1 MRKSKLN
8 RREGRNEM
16 TGAFIPDAEEP
27 FFAENAE
34 ACKREAE
41 LYWWKFRSK
50 LIPRQTAR

>member
-1 MRKSKLN
+1 
-8 RREGRNEM
+8 M